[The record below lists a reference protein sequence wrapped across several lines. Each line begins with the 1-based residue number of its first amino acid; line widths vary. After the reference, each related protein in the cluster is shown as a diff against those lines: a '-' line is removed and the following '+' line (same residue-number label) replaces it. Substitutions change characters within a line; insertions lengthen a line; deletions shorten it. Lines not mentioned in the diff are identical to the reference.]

1 MKIRVDSYDDL
12 TLNEILYICLLDII
26 MESVF
31 QIENEYYPQ
40 ISINQWE

>member
-12 TLNEILYICLLDII
+12 TLNEILYIRLLDII

-40 ISINQWE
+40 IYINQWE